1 MLSSVR
7 DFGMRLP
14 KLLKPCSAKGSD
26 PKIEGSDAN
35 VRPCD
40 ARKLSKYRLW
50 PASSSRKGVK
60 LPRSAVGPLNAR
72 PSPSTPRKP
81 MLGGGGPGSRFED
94 SPRASRVAA
103 PRKDGY

>member
-7 DFGMRLP
+7 DFGILLP

-26 PKIEGSDAN
+26 PRIEGSDAN

-40 ARKLSKYRLW
+40 ARKFSKYRLL

-60 LPRSAVGPLNAR
+60 LPR
-72 PSPSTPRKP
+72 
-81 MLGGGGPGSRFED
+81 
-94 SPRASRVAA
+94 
-103 PRKDGY
+103 